1 MRSSGRS
8 RALPAALFALLAAS
22 TLIVSL
28 ALHDA
33 VNDQEHRLLHE
44 RAGEVGA
51 LLTSSIGSVGSSL
64 DIVGSVYATTG
75 SAKVFD
81 ASAGPLIARSAGTV
95 AVIADKNGRFIVRAA
110 VGRGL
115 ATNDILGAQQAA
127 LAQRALTS
135 NGPVSTIITG
145 SSNTDRRLAFAAA
158 ALPSGIIVY
167 DETPIGPTRPTAS
180 TPNSPFNELQ
190 GVIYTTSTPEAGQIL
205 ATTTTQLP
213 MHGFVDRRTITVG
226 ADHWLLITASRQP
239 LVGSLARSIP
249 WIVLGL
255 GLFGSLIVAVV
266 IGLLLR
272 RRAYALALVEERT
285 ADLEHTLVELETART
300 AAETANRSKSEFL
313 SRMSH
318 ELRTPLNAVLGFG
331 QMLDLEP
338 LTIDQHES
346 VAQIVKG
353 GRHLLQL
360 INEVL
365 DIARIETG
373 NLALSAE
380 PVLPSDVVSD
390 VIDLVRPLA
399 VERSVSISAN
409 LRSTNTYVLADR
421 QRLRQILLNLLSN
434 AVKYNRLGGTIALAS
449 DQRDPDHLRI
459 TVTDT
464 GAGIPDNL
472 HEKLFQ
478 PFERLG
484 AEQTSIEGTGVGL
497 ALSRHLAEAMG
508 GTLDFHST
516 PGHGSTFWIELP
528 VVEGPI
534 ERLERLEPQPTQNLA
549 PHTDR
554 QTVLYIEDNVA
565 NVKLIERVFAPRTNI
580 NVAAAIQGRLGL
592 DLARRDPP
600 ALILLDLHLPD
611 INGAE
616 VLAALRADPATA
628 TLPVIVLSA
637 DATQRQIDRLLTDG
651 ANAYLTK
658 PIDIAEF
665 LRVIDE
671 FLPTAQ
677 PESRPSVTG

>member
-1 MRSSGRS
+1 
-8 RALPAALFALLAAS
+8 
-22 TLIVSL
+22 
-28 ALHDA
+28 
-33 VNDQEHRLLHE
+33 
-44 RAGEVGA
+44 
-51 LLTSSIGSVGSSL
+51 
-64 DIVGSVYATTG
+64 
-75 SAKVFD
+75 
-81 ASAGPLIARSAGTV
+81 
-95 AVIADKNGRFIVRAA
+95 
-110 VGRGL
+110 
-115 ATNDILGAQQAA
+115 
-127 LAQRALTS
+127 
-135 NGPVSTIITG
+135 
-145 SSNTDRRLAFAAA
+145 
-158 ALPSGIIVY
+158 
-167 DETPIGPTRPTAS
+167 
-180 TPNSPFNELQ
+180 
-190 GVIYTTSTPEAGQIL
+190 
-205 ATTTTQLP
+205 